1 MEPRYTTI
9 MKIELPTSIIN
20 QLLIESETF
29 RRYIIEN
36 HMNAAPTDGIESY
49 RYQVRMRFP
58 DWSRNKIP
66 AIKWIRDLSR
76 NNQTMLDVFA
86 VNGYESYT
94 HALDCDNIL
103 TLASAKRFVD
113 SIK

>member
-1 MEPRYTTI
+1 

-29 RRYIIEN
+29 RRYIIDN
-36 HMNAAPTDGIESY
+36 HVNAAPADGIEYY
-49 RYQVRMRFP
+49 RRLVRTQFP
-58 DWSRNKIP
+58 DWYKNKIP
-66 AIKWIRDLSR
+66 PIKWIRELSR
-76 NNQTMLDVFA
+76 NNQAMLDVFA

-94 HALDCDNIL
+94 PTPNSGCGNLL
-103 TLASAKRFVD
+103 TLVSAKRFVD